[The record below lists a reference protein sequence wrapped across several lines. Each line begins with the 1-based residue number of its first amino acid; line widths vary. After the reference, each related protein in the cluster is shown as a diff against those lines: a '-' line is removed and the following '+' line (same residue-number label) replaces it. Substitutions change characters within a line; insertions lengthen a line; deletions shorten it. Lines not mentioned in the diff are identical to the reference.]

1 MCADFSS
8 KYLIDSGNISP
19 ILVLVSKKTLEDR
32 APKEVRQMKTM
43 CQLQSEQM
51 CRCSYEQWFLYLY
64 TSDDTGAA
72 MMP

>member
-1 MCADFSS
+1 
-8 KYLIDSGNISP
+8 
-19 ILVLVSKKTLEDR
+19 
-32 APKEVRQMKTM
+32 MKTM